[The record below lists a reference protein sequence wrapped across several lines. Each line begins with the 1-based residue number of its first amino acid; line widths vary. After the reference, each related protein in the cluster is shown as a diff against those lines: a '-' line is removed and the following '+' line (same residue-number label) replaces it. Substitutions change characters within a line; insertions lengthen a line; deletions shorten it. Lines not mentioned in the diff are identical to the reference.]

1 MSLLT
6 VGARVLEQFG
16 LKRRPSPLT
25 REQALEA
32 RPVRNPS
39 LKWRLNDADHVEV
52 IIPRRSD
59 RLGRVMGFLFYVPE
73 NRPIVLDE
81 VGTRVWHLGDG
92 ERTVAEM
99 RQTLCDEYK
108 LSKREVEVSLTE
120 YLRTLGKRG
129 RSGFLVPAE
138 IARELGEEGQRLVGL
153 PGVGSTRED
162 LDEARLQGAEERNG
176 GQWAMGK
183 GQGGNGSDDSH
194 DSNDSDGNR
203 QASQ

>member
-6 VGARVLEQFG
+6 VGARLLEQFG

-39 LKWRLNDADHVEV
+39 LKWRLNDEDNVEV

-81 VGTRVWHLGDG
+81 VGTRVWHLCDG

-129 RSGFLVPAE
+129 MLGFLLPAE
-138 IARELGEEGQRLVGL
+138 IARELGEQGQRLVGL

-176 GQWAMGK
+176 GQWA
-183 GQGGNGSDDSH
+183 NGSNG
-194 DSNDSDGNR
+194 SNDSDESDDSDGSG